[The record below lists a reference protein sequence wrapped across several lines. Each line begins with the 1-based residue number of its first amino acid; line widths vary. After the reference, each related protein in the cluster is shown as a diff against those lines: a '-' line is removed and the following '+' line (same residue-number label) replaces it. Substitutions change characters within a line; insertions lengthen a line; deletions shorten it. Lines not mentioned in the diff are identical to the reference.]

1 MSAKGLK
8 KSQLLLLLIAV
19 VLLAAGSVLLFLH
32 LRSRNRQ
39 RYETLTSVLKEAD
52 AALESGQYEQ
62 TESLLTRAFD
72 LEKRA
77 DARLM
82 VLKRAYRLCRELGD
96 YAQLAEWAGSAR
108 QSDPTNPALLRL
120 AVLAQLRA
128 GRPDAAQK
136 LLSERKTR
144 RLIRSE
150 PDLQYLAAEA
160 AMLVPNSEQEVW
172 LPPELKAIVSLERSV
187 HPSALI
193 EQGRVS
199 GDPRY
204 LLDAALLWM
213 RRGQAGNAQAL
224 VTAELR
230 DAYHEAAA
238 YIGYDAG
245 AGEEAAR
252 RAALLIRARPDRA
265 DYRRFYGDLLY
276 QKRRYA
282 EAQATYIRALQ
293 LGPDAGWQLLL
304 SLASA
309 LEKSGDSD
317 SARFYTARA
326 YKEFPDVR
334 EVLFR
339 YTGDLARAGLKER
352 AAGLVRNYLVENPE
366 DAELELLYLRF
377 SGAPYSAKKLWKIFN
392 RFPEH
397 PGLARELIEYMLSSA
412 DLRSTGLAINQHL
425 SAEPA
430 SEAAPWLLEA
440 RALHAA
446 LGGDTALAE
455 SLLVEKATLEDS
467 WQGRY
472 NLAVILGAEAR
483 YSEGIAE
490 LMNAESLLPENGD
503 SRAVY
508 RSKMRSRLGKYYA
521 ALGDTLSARRE
532 LDYAVELDPANL
544 QARLLL
550 KKLDEAAEKW

>member
-1 MSAKGLK
+1 LSVKGLK
-8 KSQLLLLLIAV
+8 KSQFLMLLIVV

-32 LRSRNRQ
+32 LSNRTTQ

-52 AALESGQYEQ
+52 AALESGRYER

-82 VLKRAYRLCRELGD
+82 VLKRSYRLCRERGD
-96 YAQLAEWAGSAR
+96 YTQLAEWAGSAR

-128 GRPDAAQK
+128 GRPEAAQK
-136 LLSERKTR
+136 ILAERKTR

-160 AMLVPNSEQEVW
+160 ALRGPNNGQEVW

-204 LLDAALLWM
+204 FLDAALLWM
-213 RRGQAGNAQAL
+213 RRGQAGNARAL
-224 VTAELR
+224 VMDELR

-238 YIGYDAG
+238 YISYDAG

-252 RAALLIRARPDRA
+252 RAALLVRAHPDRA

-282 EAQATYIRALQ
+282 EAQAMYIRALQ
-293 LGPDAGWQLLL
+293 LDPDAGWQLLL

-317 SARFYTARA
+317 SARFYTTRA
-326 YKEFPDVR
+326 YKEFPSVR

-339 YTGDLARAGLKER
+339 YAGDLERAGLKER
-352 AAGLVRNYLVENPE
+352 AAGLVRSYLVKNPE
-366 DAELELLYLRF
+366 DAELQLLYLRL
-377 SGAPYSAKKLWKIFN
+377 SGAPYSGKELWKLFN
-392 RFPEH
+392 RFPED

-412 DLRSTGLAINQHL
+412 DLRSTALAINQHL
-425 SAEPA
+425 SAAPA
-430 SEAAPWLLEA
+430 SEDAPWLLEA
-440 RALHAA
+440 RAMHAA
-446 LGGDTALAE
+446 LSGDTTLAE
-455 SLLVEKATLEDS
+455 SLLVDKAVLEDS
-467 WQGRY
+467 WQSRY

-490 LMNAESLLPENGD
+490 LMTAESLLPENGD
-503 SRAVY
+503 SHAVY
-508 RSKMRSRLGKYYA
+508 RSKIRSRLGEYYA
-521 ALGDTLSARRE
+521 ALGDAISARRE
-532 LDYAVELDPANL
+532 LNYAVELDPVNL